1 MKKSYFIAL
10 LSVTVVLGSCAGNNE
25 KRNAKK
31 LADGVYQKEGWIYD
45 MKELPS
51 GKDVIPFYTVGTL
64 STNVLEN
71 YFTNP
76 PAQMGITLYFVL
88 DKKGENKNKIVSAY
102 LESTA
107 SDESLFKFPR
117 CLSICPVNIEIIN
130 ADGSRVESKM
140 TYSRPNVF
148 KRLNELIDYTSEGI
162 HTSGGTLIL
171 NKRKLRVRAL
181 PKNLPDFITADIS
194 GLELGN
200 KLYTSQLPAE
210 GFSFL
215 HPDNTVVCQVKTS
228 RASIKNA
235 QTEGAEGEG
244 EESEEAA
251 E

>member
-1 MKKSYFIAL
+1 MKNSDFITL
-10 LSVTVVLGSCAGNNE
+10 LSILFVMSSCAGDSE
-25 KRNAKK
+25 KASAKK

-88 DKKGENKNKIVSAY
+88 DKKGANKNKIVSAY

-117 CLSICPVNIEIIN
+117 CLSVCPVTIEIIN
-130 ADGSRVESKM
+130 EDGSVEESKM

-148 KRLNELIDYTSEGI
+148 RMDAEDGVL
-162 HTSGGTLIL
+162 
-171 NKRKLRVRAL
+171 
-181 PKNLPDFITADIS
+181 AD
-194 GLELGN
+194 L
-200 KLYTSQLPAE
+200 A
-210 GFSFL
+210 
-215 HPDNTVVCQVKTS
+215 
-228 RASIKNA
+228 NA
-235 QTEGAEGEG
+235 QKKVRLRIAVSRNNQNTTFEWFDFDFAGFKPTL
-244 EESEEAA
+244 
-251 E
+251 

>member
-1 MKKSYFIAL
+1 MCKTMKKSYFIAL
-10 LSVTVVLGSCAGNNE
+10 LSVAVILGSCAGNSE
-25 KRNAKK
+25 KTNAKK

-130 ADGSRVESKM
+130 ADGTRVESKM

-148 KRLNELIDYTSEGI
+148 RMDAEDLVLADLASAEKKVRLRIPVSRNNQNTTFEWF
-162 HTSGGTLIL
+162 
-171 NKRKLRVRAL
+171 
-181 PKNLPDFITADIS
+181 DFDFA
-194 GLELGN
+194 
-200 KLYTSQLPAE
+200 
-210 GFSFL
+210 GFSPTL
-215 HPDNTVVCQVKTS
+215 D
-228 RASIKNA
+228 
-235 QTEGAEGEG
+235 
-244 EESEEAA
+244 
-251 E
+251 